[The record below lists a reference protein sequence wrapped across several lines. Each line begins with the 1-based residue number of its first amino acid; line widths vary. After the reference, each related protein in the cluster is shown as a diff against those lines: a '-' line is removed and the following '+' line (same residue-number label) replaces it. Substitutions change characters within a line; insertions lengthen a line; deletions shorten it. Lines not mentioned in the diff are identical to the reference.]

1 MFRREQVIGVVS
13 SWDIRWRE
21 SEGYALLITD
31 SRLVGASMPSST
43 GEFWAYFGP
52 GQERDPKVNEE
63 AGKRAEEIARRKDFE
78 LQRDHIVKI
87 IYYGPGML
95 FGGRLLFAT
104 VGKKIDVSI
113 TVVSGWNPG
122 IVSTMKTLVSSLLV
136 FAPERLYDEKTGER
150 VRDETTV
157 LS

>member
-1 MFRREQVIGVVS
+1 MYRREQVIGIVS

-31 SRLVGASMPSST
+31 SRLVGASLPAVADD
-43 GEFWAYFGP
+43 FRAYFAP
-52 GQERDPKVNEE
+52 GKERDPKVDEE
-63 AGKRAEEIARRKDFE
+63 AGKRAEEISRRKDFE
-78 LQRDHIVKI
+78 LQRDHIIKI

-104 VGKKIDVSI
+104 VGRKIDVSI
-113 TVVSGWNPG
+113 TVISGWNPG
-122 IVSTMKTLVSSLLV
+122 IVSTMKTLVSSLLA
-136 FAPERLYDEKTGER
+136 FAPERLYDEKTGAR
-150 VRDETTV
+150 IRDETSV